1 MTSSGIDHAHNLTRK
16 QVIDLLEERDIL
28 RETVAQLEEKLR
40 EMLAPQSVML
50 PRSWRL
56 TRKEELVVLAFLKV
70 GTNTLDRER
79 LMLTLYGMFDDDT
92 PQVKICDVF
101 ICKIRRKMMEAQ
113 TLIHIETVWGRGWRL
128 EPESLNRL
136 KGVVEAQRA
145 SIWEPGQALKA
156 DGRSARAA

>member
-1 MTSSGIDHAHNLTRK
+1 MASSGIDHAHNLTRN
-16 QVIDLLEERDIL
+16 QVIDLLEERDTL
-28 RETVAQLEEKLR
+28 RETVAQLEDKLR
-40 EMLAPQSVML
+40 EMCAPRGVML

-56 TRKEELVVLAFLKV
+56 TRKEELTVLAFLKV

-92 PQVKICDVF
+92 PDVKICDVF

-113 TLIHIETVWGRGWRL
+113 TRIHIETVWGRGWRL
-128 EPESLNRL
+128 EPESFDRL
-136 KGVVEAQRA
+136 KGVVETQRA
-145 SIWEPGQALKA
+145 SVWEPGQPLKI